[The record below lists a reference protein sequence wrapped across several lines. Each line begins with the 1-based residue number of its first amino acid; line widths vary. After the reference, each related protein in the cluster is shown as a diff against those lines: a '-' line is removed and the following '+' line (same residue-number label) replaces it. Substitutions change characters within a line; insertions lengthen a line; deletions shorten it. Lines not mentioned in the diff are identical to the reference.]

1 MLAISVP
8 SGTSGSGTVS
18 GFGGAAAA
26 DLGWAGWR
34 ACFAAGSSGAAGGA
48 DSSPFC
54 CCAGLAD
61 CPSVFDAGSSLPAPD
76 EAPLI
81 ADASSPSLSIMAIG
95 VLTATSLVPSGTR
108 ILPSVPS
115 STASTSMVALSVS
128 ISAITSPDL
137 TVSPSFFSHLA
148 RLPFSIVGDSAGI
161 NTGVGMGLRLCGLRL
176 GVNVGVELG
185 RIGLGVLR
193 RELGRLVDHGA
204 HFGIDLLQ
212 CILAGCLLRQQAR
225 THLLDRITLGAHLVD
240 FFLGTIFGRV
250 GHGVTAIT
258 ISHHLQD
265 HRPLASAAPIDR
277 LLACRPNGPHIH
289 SVDLFARDVKGA
301 A

>member
-137 TVSPSFFSHLA
+137 TASPSLFSHLA
-148 RLPFSIVGDSAGI
+148 RLHSVMVGESAGI
-161 NTGVGMGLRLCGLRL
+161 RIGVGIVSVPPAPGSALDQHVGPELRR
-176 GVNVGVELG
+176 VGLG
-185 RIGLGVLR
+185 RVLGEAGGLVDDVADLLVEPLEALLVAGTAVDHDPAQVLDRVVPLPHLLHLLLGAVLR
-193 RELGRLVDHGA
+193 G
-204 HFGIDLLQ
+204 
-212 CILAGCLLRQQAR
+212 
-225 THLLDRITLGAHLVD
+225 
-240 FFLGTIFGRV
+240 V
-250 GHGVTAIT
+250 GHRV
-258 ISHHLQD
+258 
-265 HRPLASAAPIDR
+265 AA
-277 LLACRPNGPHIH
+277 
-289 SVDLFARDVKGA
+289 V
-301 A
+301 